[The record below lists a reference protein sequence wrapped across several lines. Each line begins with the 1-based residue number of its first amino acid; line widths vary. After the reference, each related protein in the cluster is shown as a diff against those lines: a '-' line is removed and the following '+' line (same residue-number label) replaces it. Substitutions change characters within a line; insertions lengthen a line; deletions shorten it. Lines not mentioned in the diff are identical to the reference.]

1 MKALSVIVA
10 LALAASATART
21 FTVYNGCPFTI
32 WYVCSV
38 WCTVLNTVLIV
49 VQARR
54 SSTHS
59 VDAMFAVLTT
69 TI

>member
-1 MKALSVIVA
+1 MKAISMLILVSFAVVTSARNMQVI
-10 LALAASATART
+10 
-21 FTVYNGCPFTI
+21 NNCPFTI

-38 WCTVLNTVLIV
+38 WCTVLKPVLIV